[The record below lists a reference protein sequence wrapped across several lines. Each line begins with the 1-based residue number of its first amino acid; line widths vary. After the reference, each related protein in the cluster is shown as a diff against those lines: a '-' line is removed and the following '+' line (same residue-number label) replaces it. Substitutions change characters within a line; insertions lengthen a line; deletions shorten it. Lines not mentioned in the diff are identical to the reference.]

1 MKNQI
6 KNFPNQLLEA
16 LELAQAIDLK
26 EPKQQI
32 RNIHI
37 VGLGGSGIGANFV
50 QTFVSSVCK
59 VPISVTKDYRVPA
72 YVGPDTL
79 AIASSYSG
87 GTEETLICLDQY
99 IKAGAYVIGISSGGV
114 LEEKSR
120 SEGFDF
126 VKLPEGKPAPRAC
139 LGYSLVQQ
147 LGILH
152 KLGFTDQSFLDQVAA
167 AAEMLSKE
175 QEQIQEKAE
184 HIAGLLKDRQP
195 VIYAC
200 SELEPVAIRFRQQ
213 LNENSKI
220 LTWHH
225 VIPEMNHN
233 ELVGWRTNM
242 SNAFV
247 IFLRNRTD
255 YSRNQRRIEIN
266 KEIISNYAGAVMD
279 LYSRGET
286 LLIQSMYLVH
296 LVDWV
301 SVYLAELRGVDAMEI
316 KVIDY
321 LKSALAASE

>member
-6 KNFPNQLLEA
+6 KYFPKQLQEA
-16 LELAQAIDLK
+16 LILAQAIELK
-26 EPKQQI
+26 KPKQEIQ
-32 RNIHI
+32 NIHI

-50 QTFVSSVCK
+50 QSFVRSVCK
-59 VPISVTKDYRVPA
+59 VPITVTKDYQVPA
-72 YVGPDTL
+72 YVGPNTL

-87 GTEETLICLDQY
+87 GTEETLICLEQY
-99 IKAGAYVIGISSGGV
+99 LKAGAHVIGISSGG
-114 LEEKSR
+114 LLQEKSK
-120 SEGFDF
+120 SEDFEF

-139 LGYSLVQQ
+139 LGYSMVQQ

-152 KLGFTDQSFLDQVAA
+152 KLGFTDASFLDQVAEA
-167 AAEMLSKE
+167 ATLLSNE
-175 QEQIQEKAE
+175 QDQIQEKAA
-184 HIAGLLKDRQP
+184 HIANLLEGRLP
-195 VIYAC
+195 IIYAC

-220 LTWHH
+220 LAWHH

-233 ELVGWRTNM
+233 ELVGWRTNN

-255 YSRNQRRIEIN
+255 FSRNQRRIEIN

-279 LYSRGET
+279 LYSRGDS
-286 LLIQSMYLVH
+286 LLVQSMYLVH

-301 SVYLAELRGVDAMEI
+301 SVYLADVRGVDAMEI
-316 KVIDY
+316 QVIDY
-321 LKSALAASE
+321 LKSALAASD

>member
-6 KNFPNQLLEA
+6 KTFPQQLKEA
-16 LELAQAIDLK
+16 LNLASSIDLK
-26 EPKQQI
+26 KSKEEI
-32 RNIHI
+32 HNIHI

-50 QTFVSSVCK
+50 QSFVKSVCK
-59 VPISVTKDYRVPA
+59 VPITVTKDYKVPA
-72 YVGPDTL
+72 YVGPNTL

-99 IKAGAYVIGISSGGV
+99 MKAGAHIIGISSGGA
-114 LEEKSR
+114 LESMSKEH
-120 SEGFDF
+120 GFDF

-139 LGYSLVQQ
+139 LGYSMVQQ

-152 KLGFTDQSFLDQVAA
+152 NLGFTDDSFLKDVEKASDLL
-167 AAEMLSKE
+167 EKE
-175 QEQIQEKAE
+175 QAQIQEKAE
-184 HIAGLLKDRQP
+184 HIANLLKDRQP

-200 SELEPVAIRFRQQ
+200 SEMEPVAIRFRQQ

-220 LTWHH
+220 LAWHH

-233 ELVGWRTNM
+233 ELVGWRSNN

-255 YSRNQRRIEIN
+255 YIRNQRRIEIN

-279 LYSRGET
+279 LYSRGDS
-286 LLIQSMYLVH
+286 LLMQSMYLVH